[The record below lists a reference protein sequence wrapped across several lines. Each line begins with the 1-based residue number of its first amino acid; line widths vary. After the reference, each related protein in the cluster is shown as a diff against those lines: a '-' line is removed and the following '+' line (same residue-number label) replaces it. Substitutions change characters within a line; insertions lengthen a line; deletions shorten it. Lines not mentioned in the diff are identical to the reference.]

1 MKTRDDRRFLPVT
14 AEEMRMRG
22 WDRPDFVYVTGDAYV
37 DHPSFGL
44 AIISRVLE
52 DAGYRVC
59 MLPQPDWH
67 DKSAFMRFG
76 EPKLG
81 FLVTAGVVD
90 SMVNH
95 YTAAKKH
102 RNTDVYSPGG
112 KAGMRPDRCTVVYC
126 NRIREAYGSIPIG
139 IGGVEASLRRFAH
152 YDYWDDRVRNSIL
165 VDSGADVLMFGMGE
179 KTILR
184 VAEWMK
190 EGRHFSE
197 CDIPGTCV
205 MTKDAPED
213 AVVIEYA
220 EEVMRDKKAYA
231 RAFLVQYNE
240 QDPVRGKRI
249 AQKHGARYLL
259 QNKPAMPLVT
269 EELDKVYAL
278 PYARTWHPMYDEAG
292 GIPGFQEVEF
302 SIASER
308 GCFGACNFC
317 ALTFHQGRIVT
328 SRSKASIVAEAKKLI
343 ARPGFKGYIHDVGG
357 PTANFRH
364 PACDKQLKSGT
375 CPQRQCLFPT
385 PCKNV
390 NADHSEYVDILK
402 ALRALPGVKKVFVRS
417 GIRFDYMLLDKKNLL
432 MSELVQYH
440 ISGQLKVAPEHAA
453 KNALKYMGK
462 PDVSVFDEFR
472 RRFDAANKKYGKDQ
486 YLVPYFMSSHPG
498 CTLKDA
504 VELAEYMKRTHLH
517 PEQVQDF
524 YPTPGT
530 LSTTMF
536 YTELDPRDMSPV
548 YVAKSPHDKEM
559 QRALMQY
566 DRPQNRALVV
576 EALRRAGRTDL
587 IGRGPD
593 CLIPSFSGG
602 SREEKHGD
610 SRNGGVRGRDD
621 RRGNGYAENRGR
633 DDRRG
638 NNYADNRGRDDRRGN
653 DRAENRGRDDR
664 RGNDRAENR
673 GRDERRGNGY
683 AENRGRD
690 ERRGNGYAENRGR
703 DERCGNGYADERGR
717 NERGNGRGRDE
728 RRGNE
733 RSDNR
738 GRGKPGTGGKRR

>member
-37 DHPSFGL
+37 DLPSFGL

-213 AVVIEYA
+213 AVVIESA

-240 QDPVRGKRI
+240 QDPVRGRAI
-249 AQKHGARYLL
+249 SQRSGERYVV
-259 QNKPAMPLVT
+259 QTAPDMPLT
-269 EELDKVYAL
+269 REELDAAETRWL
-278 PYARTWHPMYDEAG
+278 EL
-292 GIPGFQEVEF
+292 
-302 SIASER
+302 SER
-308 GCFGACNFC
+308 A
-317 ALTFHQGRIVT
+317 
-328 SRSKASIVAEAKKLI
+328 
-343 ARPGFKGYIHDVGG
+343 
-357 PTANFRH
+357 
-364 PACDKQLKSGT
+364 
-375 CPQRQCLFPT
+375 
-385 PCKNV
+385 
-390 NADHSEYVDILK
+390 
-402 ALRALPGVKKVFVRS
+402 
-417 GIRFDYMLLDKKNLL
+417 
-432 MSELVQYH
+432 
-440 ISGQLKVAPEHAA
+440 
-453 KNALKYMGK
+453 
-462 PDVSVFDEFR
+462 
-472 RRFDAANKKYGKDQ
+472 
-486 YLVPYFMSSHPG
+486 
-498 CTLKDA
+498 
-504 VELAEYMKRTHLH
+504 
-517 PEQVQDF
+517 
-524 YPTPGT
+524 
-530 LSTTMF
+530 
-536 YTELDPRDMSPV
+536 
-548 YVAKSPHDKEM
+548 
-559 QRALMQY
+559 
-566 DRPQNRALVV
+566 
-576 EALRRAGRTDL
+576 
-587 IGRGPD
+587 
-593 CLIPSFSGG
+593 
-602 SREEKHGD
+602 
-610 SRNGGVRGRDD
+610 
-621 RRGNGYAENRGR
+621 
-633 DDRRG
+633 
-638 NNYADNRGRDDRRGN
+638 
-653 DRAENRGRDDR
+653 
-664 RGNDRAENR
+664 
-673 GRDERRGNGY
+673 
-683 AENRGRD
+683 
-690 ERRGNGYAENRGR
+690 
-703 DERCGNGYADERGR
+703 
-717 NERGNGRGRDE
+717 
-728 RRGNE
+728 
-733 RSDNR
+733 
-738 GRGKPGTGGKRR
+738 